1 MKVNELIALLQKEN
15 PEDEVLADV
24 PERLLKKKYYEA
36 AFPIEHVEGGSN
48 PGKVYLEEIEPRIAD
63 MNNIDPE
70 LERKWSQN
78 YRLAVDEPHHDSRFP
93 DE

>member
-1 MKVNELIALLQKEN
+1 MKVRELIALLQKEN

-48 PGKVYLEEIEPRIAD
+48 PGRVYLEEIEARIKD
-63 MNNIDPE
+63 VNNIGPE
-70 LERKWSQN
+70 LEKKWRQN
-78 YRLAVDEPHHDSRFP
+78 YRLAEEEPSHSSVFP